1 MLSCGWLGRAKQQPM
16 IEQAT
21 GRLWVLGPIPLALFV
36 SWALLLLLRP
46 CLAPYVMVQPS
57 ARSSHYQP
65 SPQGGGIALVG
76 AVLVAVW
83 VPFSP
88 TLLPNE
94 ATHPPVLTAATTA
107 PPLVAAGDAT
117 R

>member
-46 CLAPYVMVQPS
+46 RLCRYVMGRPR
-57 ARSSHYQP
+57 ARSSHEQP
-65 SPQGGGIALVG
+65 RPQGGSIAV
-76 AVLVAVW
+76 VAGRLASVW
-83 VPFSP
+83 S
-88 TLLPNE
+88 TLSRALLSNPSDE
-94 ATHPPVLTAATTA
+94 LLRV
-107 PPLVAAGDAT
+107 
-117 R
+117 